1 MSNKKGRETKIA
13 RTTYVIIAA
22 VLVFTG
28 ATSLI
33 AWGSKGFEDWNVPGW
48 FGYVPAPETPAV
60 PAAPEE
66 VTPAGYKFV
75 TSASATVQSASSRT
89 IPAGAEAEY
98 NTYLQSN
105 SRNKDLTTA
114 ENLAKF
120 TIKNNV
126 DGQTVSAAVAGVK
139 VMEDSSGVM
148 GKVMAWLI
156 PRIVPFE
163 HLQAGYIYK
172 DIVCKVNGTEKPNMF
187 KGKFEHWDYYT
198 DMTLP
203 AAIEITF
210 IFEQDPN
217 AVQPLPPDPVKEG
230 YTFTGWYYG
239 TDEEHGE
246 NCTKYIGE
254 TVTSNINLHAHF
266 NINRYNVTFDA
277 AGGKDIQAQVVD
289 WNTVLT
295 PPTPERTGYDFKGW
309 FLSDGTEYTGQAIK
323 EDITLTAKWQ
333 IKTFTVTFY
342 VGGEVYATRTVDY
355 GTTFAEL
362 AEQAKDLNLKVL
374 TVITEGGEQSLD
386 EFAQVPITGDY
397 TVMGENLNVLERVQH
412 FIKNYPWIFFAV
424 GAGLSVI
431 IGLIGRVCYNKALE
445 QAYARRNRNSRNG
458 RRY

>member
-1 MSNKKGRETKIA
+1 MAKANGKKIIKKTGLIMA
-13 RTTYVIIAA
+13 VILA
-22 VLVFTG
+22 VTG
-28 ATSLI
+28 VASLL
-33 AWGSKGFEDWNVPGW
+33 AWGT
-48 FGYVPAPETPAV
+48 FGYTDWTFGNWRS
-60 PAAPEE
+60 AAPEE
-66 VTPAGYKFV
+66 LPAAPAEELTDEAPQSYAFAV
-75 TSASATVQSASSRT
+75 SARTVAASSRA

-98 NTYLQSN
+98 NTYLRSN

-139 VMEDSSGVM
+139 VMEDGSGVM

-172 DIVCKVNGTEKPNMF
+172 DTVCKVNGTEKPNMF

-198 DMTLP
+198 DMVLP

-266 NINRYNVTFDA
+266 EINRFTVTFNTD
-277 AGGKDIQAQVVD
+277 GGNNIENQVVD
-289 WNTVLT
+289 WNSSIT
-295 PPTPERTGYDFKGW
+295 PPTPEKRGYEFQGW
-309 FLSDGTEYTGQAIK
+309 FLEDGTEYTGQAIK
-323 EDITLTAKWQ
+323 QDTTLKAHWE

-342 VGGEVYATRTVDY
+342 VGGEVYATKEVDY
-355 GTTFAEL
+355 GTTFAEM
-362 AEQAKDLNLKVL
+362 AEEAKDLNLRVL
-374 TVITEGGEQSLD
+374 SVMTEHGEQPI
-386 EFAQVPITGDY
+386 EYFADNRITDDY
-397 TVMGENLNVLERVQH
+397 SVVSDKLSAREIAVNTLQ
-412 FIKNYPWIFFAV
+412 KYPWIIFAGG
-424 GAGLSVI
+424 GALSVLVGI
-431 IGLIGRVCYNKALE
+431 VGVVASIVQTRKP
-445 QAYARRNRNSRNG
+445 ARR
-458 RRY
+458 RRR